1 MSREKE
7 EKSGKHKEE
16 KSNQMNRAHL
26 IRLNPTPEQ
35 ETYFRKAC
43 GVARHAFNWALARW
57 KEARAEGRCVKIKD
71 LKREYNRIK
80 RQEFPWS
87 LAVTK
92 CAAEQAFSDLSQ
104 AFDNYWRRKKDGTQ
118 PKLKQARKD
127 GEEGGFPRFKSRK
140 HDRLSFYL
148 NNDKFRVDGHVL
160 FVPKLGKVNLTE
172 PLRFAGKI
180 LSATIF
186 EQAGYWFVSI
196 NVDVPHVTPPHHGG
210 VVGIELGIKSLAITS
225 EGEVFENQKHYRRNL
240 GRIKGLS
247 KGLSRKVEGSQNW
260 WKHKKKLAKAH
271 SRVANQR
278 ADSLHKMTTYLAQTY
293 ALIGLEDLNT
303 RGMLA
308 NHQLA
313 RAVADA
319 SFFEVK
325 RQLLYKS
332 EQYGGYVQL
341 VDRWYASSKTCH
353 QCGWVKKDLTLADR
367 EWQCEQCGVTNQ
379 RDHNAAKNIRE
390 EALRMISDAPVVASS
405 GHKFACGAGSSGLLV
420 TASETSCGEAG
431 TERSSDGV

>member
-1 MSREKE
+1 MWRSRKEKRTVFKSVLKRIHGLALPPNGARPNGLITHRFMSREKE

-87 LAVTK
+87 LEVTK

-160 FVPKLGKVNLTE
+160 F
-172 PLRFAGKI
+172 
-180 LSATIF
+180 
-186 EQAGYWFVSI
+186 W
-196 NVDVPHVTPPHHGG
+196 
-210 VVGIELGIKSLAITS
+210 
-225 EGEVFENQKHYRRNL
+225 
-240 GRIKGLS
+240 
-247 KGLSRKVEGSQNW
+247 
-260 WKHKKKLAKAH
+260 
-271 SRVANQR
+271 
-278 ADSLHKMTTYLAQTY
+278 
-293 ALIGLEDLNT
+293 
-303 RGMLA
+303 
-308 NHQLA
+308 A
-313 RAVADA
+313 R
-319 SFFEVK
+319 S
-325 RQLLYKS
+325 
-332 EQYGGYVQL
+332 
-341 VDRWYASSKTCH
+341 T
-353 QCGWVKKDLTLADR
+353 
-367 EWQCEQCGVTNQ
+367 
-379 RDHNAAKNIRE
+379 
-390 EALRMISDAPVVASS
+390 
-405 GHKFACGAGSSGLLV
+405 
-420 TASETSCGEAG
+420 
-431 TERSSDGV
+431 